1 MRTADD
7 ITLNG
12 MSEPTPPEPSPP
24 GEPAETP
31 EQDGPPAEPRQRR
44 TWSTRTLVAATIVAV
59 VLSAGAGAAV
69 ATWSQDDGS
78 RSAGHGGGMPGGF
91 NGQHG
96 QFHGPQ
102 PGQQP
107 GQPLQ
112 PGLPPQS
119 RDDTDEPDA
128 QGD

>member
-1 MRTADD
+1 MRTARHP
-7 ITLNG
+7 TLNG

-24 GEPAETP
+24 GEPGEAP
-31 EQDGPPAEPRQRR
+31 ERESPPAEPRQRR
-44 TWSTRTLVAATIVAV
+44 TWSTRTLVAASLVSV
-59 VLSAGAGAAV
+59 VISAGAGAAV

-78 RSAGHGGGMPGGF
+78 RSGGHGGGMQGGF
-91 NGQHG
+91 DGEHG

-102 PGQQP
+102 PGQLP
-107 GQPLQ
+107 Q

>member
-1 MRTADD
+1 MRTAGHP
-7 ITLNG
+7 TLNG
-12 MSEPTPPEPSPP
+12 MSEPMPPDPRPP
-24 GEPAETP
+24 GEPGEAP
-31 EQDGPPAEPRQRR
+31 EHENPPAEPRQRR
-44 TWSTRTLVAATIVAV
+44 TWSTRTLVAASLVAV

-69 ATWSQDDGS
+69 AAWSQDDGS
-78 RSAGHGGGMPGGF
+78 RPGGHGGGMPGGF
-91 NGQHG
+91 DGQHG
-96 QFHGPQ
+96 QFHGTQ

-107 GQPLQ
+107 Q

>member
-1 MRTADD
+1 MRTAGHP
-7 ITLNG
+7 TLNG
-12 MSEPTPPEPSPP
+12 MSEPTPTELSPP
-24 GEPAETP
+24 GEPAEAS
-31 EQDGPPAEPRQRR
+31 EHESPPAEPRQRR
-44 TWSTRTLVAATIVAV
+44 TWSTRTLVAASLVAV

-78 RSAGHGGGMPGGF
+78 RPGGHGGGMPGGF
-91 NGQHG
+91 GEQHG

-102 PGQQP
+102 PGQPPQP
-107 GQPLQ
+107 GP
-112 PGLPPQS
+112 PPQS

>member
-1 MRTADD
+1 MRTAGHP
-7 ITLNG
+7 TLNG

-24 GEPAETP
+24 GEPGEAP
-31 EQDGPPAEPRQRR
+31 EHERPPAEPRQRR
-44 TWSTRTLVAATIVAV
+44 TWSTRTLVAASLVAV

-78 RSAGHGGGMPGGF
+78 RPGGHGGGMPGGF
-91 NGQHG
+91 GEQHG

-102 PGQQP
+102 PGQP
-107 GQPLQ
+107 PQ